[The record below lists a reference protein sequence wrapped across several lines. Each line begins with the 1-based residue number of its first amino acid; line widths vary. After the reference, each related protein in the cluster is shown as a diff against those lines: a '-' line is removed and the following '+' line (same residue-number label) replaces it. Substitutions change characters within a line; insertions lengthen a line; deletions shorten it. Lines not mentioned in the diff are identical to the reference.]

1 MLLPGNAVNGID
13 WTRGQRLHR
22 LGRSQQ
28 LTEVITHPDL
38 HRPTTTLS

>member
-1 MLLPGNAVNGID
+1 MLLPGNAVNGIN

-22 LGRSQQ
+22 AGRSQR

-38 HRPTTTLS
+38 RRPTTTPS